1 MKDILRVTLPT
12 LSFNTLM
19 KDILAIA
26 AWHFVFHRLYEG
38 HFNNAN
44 LAFWLSSTHEGH
56 LGYRVSAFCPS

>member
-26 AWHFVFHRLYEG
+26 AWHFVFHR
-38 HFNNAN
+38 AD
-44 LAFWLSSTHEGH
+44 EGH
-56 LGYRVSAFCPS
+56 LGYRVSAFCPSWYL